1 MMHRRT
7 RFLPLLTLAALGA
20 WLGPVPADAAQLRGD
35 QAAAPETKQAPRQLR
50 IERTT
55 KLQPLPDAEVVLP
68 KLEAFF
74 LSDGSVTVR
83 GQGTAKAGAPPSGFD
98 FTIDLEKGTYTT
110 RTLTPEEIREREP
123 QQGAMG
129 FNRTGPAPGSP
140 QEKVSPGNW
149 QGRVRVQTK
158 DPAFIVLTETTARV
172 SWSVSAGGTVTWTS
186 YSDGCWAA
194 NPSSLGTHW
203 YNSSCSGGSAYYN
216 SNRACN
222 ANTGSYYNYDFV
234 DPNAG
239 TFVTDSDW
247 LCGRND
253 AIFDYNWSHSDSG
266 EGAILIYGSV
276 LTN

>member
-1 MMHRRT
+1 MPHPVSPRPT
-7 RFLPLLTLAALGA
+7 LLPLIALGA
-20 WLGPVPADAAQLRGD
+20 LL
-35 QAAAPETKQAPRQLR
+35 AAAPGSLSAREREAPPLKPAQELR
-50 IERTT
+50 IERST
-55 KLQPLPDAEVVLP
+55 LLRPLPEAEVVLP
-68 KLEAFF
+68 RIEAFF

-83 GQGTAKAGAPPSGFD
+83 GRGTAKAGAAPAGFD
-98 FTIDLEKGTYTT
+98 YALDLHKGTYTT
-110 RTLTPEEIREREP
+110 RLLRPEQIGEREP
-123 QQGAMG
+123 LTGATG
-129 FNRTGPAPGSP
+129 FNRTGGKPGEP
-140 QEKVSPGNW
+140 ELKVSPGNW

-158 DPAFIVLTETTARV
+158 DPAFIVLTETTAQV
-172 SWSVSAGGTVTWTS
+172 SWSVAANGTVTWTS

-194 NPSSLGTHW
+194 NPSALGTHW
-203 YNSSCSGGSAYYN
+203 YNSSCSLGAAYYN

-266 EGAILIYGSV
+266 EGALLIYGSV